1 MILSQVEQTEEVV
14 SIVSILFKGGW
25 LMIPM
30 LTLAVLAVYVFI
42 EKLMTIKNAGKI
54 DPEFMMNIKDY
65 MFNGNIESAKN
76 LCRNTEAPIARMIDK
91 GVQKVD
97 KSSDEITTAIENV
110 GKIEVY
116 KLEKRLAFLA
126 TVSGAAPMLG
136 FLGTVIG
143 MIRAFFELAN
153 AGNNIDP
160 GLLAGGIY
168 EALVTTAVGL
178 FIGIGSYIAY
188 NYLVALVDK
197 AVFLMENT
205 SLEFIDSLPEKK

>member
-1 MILSQVEQTEEVV
+1 
-14 SIVSILFKGGW
+14 
-25 LMIPM
+25 
-30 LTLAVLAVYVFI
+30 
-42 EKLMTIKNAGKI
+42 
-54 DPEFMMNIKDY
+54 
-65 MFNGNIESAKN
+65 
-76 LCRNTEAPIARMIDK
+76 
-91 GVQKVD
+91 
-97 KSSDEITTAIENV
+97 
-110 GKIEVY
+110 
-116 KLEKRLAFLA
+116 
-126 TVSGAAPMLG
+126 MLG